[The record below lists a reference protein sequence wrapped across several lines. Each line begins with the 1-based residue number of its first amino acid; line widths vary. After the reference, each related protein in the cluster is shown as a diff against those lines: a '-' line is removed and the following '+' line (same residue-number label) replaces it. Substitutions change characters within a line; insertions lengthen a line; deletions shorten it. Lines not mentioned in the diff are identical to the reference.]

1 MNRAF
6 FILITLLT
14 MSFFIGGCRNSG
26 RIGQSVERLIGS
38 EVNTDLEI
46 DTTHGHYTVLRYV
59 KPLSCTSC
67 QLKMDIWKRYRDR
80 ITDKFGDKVN
90 IMFIVEAASP
100 SEVKTL
106 MRVHGFEAQTHVDTA
121 GVFIRDNEDVEPLGR
136 DVVMLLDSDK
146 TIRFIGDPSKSY
158 KADSVYNGIIS
169 GRL

>member
-1 MNRAF
+1 
-6 FILITLLT
+6 
-14 MSFFIGGCRNSG
+14 MSFTIGGCRNSNHVS
-26 RIGQSVERLIGS
+26 QSVQRLMDT
-38 EVNTDLEI
+38 ELNTDLEI

-80 ITDKFGDKVN
+80 TADRFGDKVN
-90 IMFIVEAASP
+90 ILFVVEAESP
-100 SEVKTL
+100 SEVK
-106 MRVHGFEAQTHVDTA
+106 THVDTA

-146 TIRFIGDPSKSY
+146 KVKFIGDPSKSY
-158 KADSVYNGIIS
+158 KADSVYNEIIS

>member
-1 MNRAF
+1 MNRSI

-14 MSFFIGGCRNSG
+14 MSFTIGGCRNSNHVS
-26 RIGQSVERLIGS
+26 QSVQRLMDT
-38 EVNTDLEI
+38 ELNTDLEI

-80 ITDKFGDKVN
+80 TADRFGDKVN
-90 IMFIVEAASP
+90 ILFVVEAESP

-146 TIRFIGDPSKSY
+146 KVKFIGDPSKSY
-158 KADSVYNGIIS
+158 KADSIFNGIIS